1 MPFTAGSRTIEFMGR
16 FGRVPLHFQHPCCL
30 GKLGRAMSTQTKCVL
45 RVCRENVHT
54 VYPVLLIFKLR
65 FPHEPLEDVI
75 LVRND
80 TIHNQR
86 KR

>member
-1 MPFTAGSRTIEFMGR
+1 
-16 FGRVPLHFQHPCCL
+16 
-30 GKLGRAMSTQTKCVL
+30 MSTQTKCVL